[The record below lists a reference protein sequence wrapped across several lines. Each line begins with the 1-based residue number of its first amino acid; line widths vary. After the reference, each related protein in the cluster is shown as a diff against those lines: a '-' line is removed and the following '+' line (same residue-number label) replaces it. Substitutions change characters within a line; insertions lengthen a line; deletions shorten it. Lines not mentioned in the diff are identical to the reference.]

1 MNRKLVLALT
11 LMLLVGTLGLSFK
24 VQRVEA
30 SGTIYIRADGSIDP
44 PDAPISTV
52 DNVTYTLTGN
62 ITSDANGIVVERNN
76 VVVDGNGYTLQGSG
90 TGNGTDLSG
99 RENVTVRNTQIT
111 AFDYGIMLYSS
122 NNNSITENSIENN
135 GEGIY
140 LRLSS
145 DNSISGNTITD
156 SSYPIRLEW
165 SSYNIISENNV
176 TNNHN
181 EVALYWSSNNIISEN
196 NMTANTNGG
205 IRLSWSIYNMIS
217 GNNIANNWN
226 EGIHLD
232 DSPNNSISGNNI
244 TNNYFEGIGI
254 YAASSNNTI
263 SNNNIEENGYYPSL
277 LGGEGRGI
285 WLSDSSN
292 NSIYHNNFINNSNQ
306 VLGYGSTNRWDDGYP
321 SGGNYW
327 SDYTGI
333 DLSSGFYQNETSGD
347 GIGDASYTIDA
358 NNVDHYPLVGVF
370 QSFDVTY
377 YTLPLVAHSC
387 NVTVISDSTVSNFAA
402 LTWIEHPEVILIE
415 FNVTGEQGTT
425 GFCRVS
431 FPTAMMNGTY
441 YVFVNGTEI
450 PYTLLP
456 CSNADYSY
464 LYFTY
469 THSTEGVIIIP
480 EFPSF
485 LVLPLFMLFTMLS
498 VVLIQR
504 KIRENRK
511 ITGDVT

>member
-1 MNRKLVLALT
+1 MSKKLLL
-11 LMLLVGTLGLSFK
+11 LMLLTLLIGTLNLASK
-24 VQRVEA
+24 VEKAEA

-44 PDAPISTV
+44 PDAPVSTA
-52 DNVTYTLTGN
+52 DNVTYTLTAN
-62 ITSDANGIVVERNN
+62 VTSDANGIVVERNN

-165 SSYNIISENNV
+165 SSNNIISENNA

-196 NMTANTNGG
+196 NMTANTNGA
-205 IRLSWSIYNMIS
+205 IFLSWSIYNMIS
-217 GNNIANNWN
+217 GNNIANNRN

-244 TNNYFEGIGI
+244 TNNHFEGIGI
-254 YAASSNNTI
+254 YASSSNNTI
-263 SNNNIEENGYYPSL
+263 SNNNIGENGYYPSL
-277 LGGEGRGI
+277 LGGKGRGI

-292 NSIYHNNFINNSNQ
+292 NPIYHNNFINNSNQ

-321 SGGNYW
+321 SGGNFW
-327 SDYTGI
+327 SNYNGTDA
-333 DLSSGFYQNETSGD
+333 NHD
-347 GIGDASYTIDA
+347 GIGDSNYTIDA
-358 NNVDHYPLVGVF
+358 NNNDRYPLMGMFYDFNVSWIEPGYNVGLISNSSV
-370 QSFDVTY
+370 SAFDVG
-377 YTLPLVAHSC
+377 
-387 NVTVISDSTVSNFAA
+387 F
-402 LTWIEHPEVILIE
+402 WIEHPENPNTRIIE
-415 FNVTGEQGTT
+415 FNVTGETGTA
-425 GFCRVS
+425 GFCRICI
-431 FPTAMMNGTY
+431 PTALLNATY
-441 YVFVNGTEI
+441 TVLLNRTEI
-450 PYTLLP
+450 PCTLLS
-456 CSNADYSY
+456 CSNSTHSY
-464 LYFTY
+464 LYFNY
-469 THSTEGVIIIP
+469 THSTEEVTITP

-485 LVLPLFMLFTMLS
+485 LILPLFMIATLLT
-498 VVLIQR
+498 VLVYSR
-504 KIRENRK
+504 KQKREKRSS
-511 ITGDVT
+511 TCAF